1 MRTSRFHPFLL
12 RAALGGILVGCTMLG
27 IGFIGAGFSGC
38 AESTVDQKKPGG
50 ALYSGGTGTVTISTV
65 SAMHSRVRGVGY
77 TNENTSLGA
86 DVSPDAGGNAVTVN
100 GLPLHTSQNGGL
112 ISYYLT
118 LSGGST
124 HMHHNGGMNVMSIT
138 GPWGNFTDSM
148 ASPSAKTQITGI
160 APGDT
165 LHKGTGFT
173 IGWSPT
179 GDGAAVAISVADT
192 GRGARD
198 CGIKSYT
205 ADPGGTVTF
214 SPADLACRNTGRLM
228 VTVDRGYYR
237 RDTVAPKRYVN
248 VVVSSSET
256 VVVYLAP

>member
-1 MRTSRFHPFLL
+1 MHTSRFHSVLL
-12 RAALGGILVGCTMLG
+12 RATLPGVFIVGVLFTG
-27 IGFIGAGFSGC
+27 AFIGC
-38 AESTVDQKKPGG
+38 AESTVDQKKSGG
-50 ALYSGGTGTVTISTV
+50 ALYSGGAGSVTISTV
-65 SAMHSRVRGVGY
+65 SATHSRVRGVGY
-77 TNENTSLGA
+77 TNESSRFGA
-86 DVSPDAGGNAVTVN
+86 DLSPDAGGNGVSIN
-100 GLPLHTSQNGGL
+100 GVPLHKDQSGSL
-112 ISYYLT
+112 ISYDLT
-118 LSGGST
+118 LSAGST
-124 HMHHNGGMNVMSIT
+124 NMHHNGGMNVMSIT

-165 LHKGTGFT
+165 VHKGAGFT
-173 IGWSPT
+173 LGWSPT
-179 GDGAAVAISVADT
+179 GDGAAVAVSVADT

-214 SPADLACRNTGRLM
+214 TPADLACRNTGELLI
-228 VTVDRGYYR
+228 TVNRGYYR